1 MLTEEPI
8 PISFERGCVN
18 EYILFTAGNCP
29 RCKIA
34 KRFMDERVI
43 DYDEADIKG
52 GGMETF
58 RQFYKVNRDSI
69 IRTKEGIE
77 FLVFTDGATV
87 R

>member
-1 MLTEEPI
+1 M
-8 PISFERGCVN
+8 SN
-18 EYILFTAGNCP
+18 ILFAAGNCP

-43 DYDEADIKG
+43 NYDEVDIKG